1 MGARK
6 TVSDAQSFQLGAHV
20 RMPCRTCASGGMILL
35 GYESRNG
42 FGPALS
48 YQ

>member
-1 MGARK
+1 MGAGK
-6 TVSDAQSFQLGAHV
+6 TVSDAQPFQLRARM

-35 GYESRNG
+35 GYESRDG